1 MLEEEELGNVRSPI
15 LQKMPQPPRLASTGT
30 QCSESHRADQC
41 VISYLMQIARP
52 NQEVISADKRALQA
66 DVSNSGTSRPS
77 RLNSIHQ
84 IIASSFISACFFRPN
99 TAFWPCFT
107 ESKILFAGVTSFIT
121 KFKDQNTCPNYDNSC
136 PSKHSISL
144 CILLVLLFLFK
155 PNAQELYV
163 YRVTMHQNHLLAT

>member
-1 MLEEEELGNVRSPI
+1 
-15 LQKMPQPPRLASTGT
+15 MPQPPRFASTGT

-84 IIASSFISACFFRPN
+84 IIASSFISAVALPGQSLHVFLDQILHFGPVLLKAKYCLLGLPALLQSSRI
-99 TAFWPCFT
+99 
-107 ESKILFAGVTSFIT
+107 KIHVPTTIT
-121 KFKDQNTCPNYDNSC
+121 
-136 PSKHSISL
+136 
-144 CILLVLLFLFK
+144 LVL
-155 PNAQELYV
+155 PNILSVSAYYSFFFSSSSLMLRNCTY
-163 YRVTMHQNHLLAT
+163 TG